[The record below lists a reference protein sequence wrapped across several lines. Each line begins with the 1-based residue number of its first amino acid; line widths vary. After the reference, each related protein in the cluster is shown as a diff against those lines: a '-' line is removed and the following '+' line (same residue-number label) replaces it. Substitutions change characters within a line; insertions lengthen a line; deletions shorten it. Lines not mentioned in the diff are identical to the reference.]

1 MSHIPAPAGHGPG
14 SSPPPVRVSPLHAL
28 TSPGLPGQTKPGA
41 GWVPRS
47 CRWLC
52 SCVLPPRPGA
62 PIHPSGPTMNSPS
75 VKPFL
80 DARPPCW
87 DSTLPSSPHC
97 AALSTG
103 DGRHLG
109 VWVPSFSTLGFSFPE
124 GLRPHGL
131 CRCFILKE
139 PRLPPSTQHA
149 CGGSGQEFPHGFV
162 KHVLHRSSLARALQ
176 QEAQRRLAW
185 PALQGKKYMTIT
197 HDEKYGPG
205 KRRFRDF

>member
-28 TSPGLPGQTKPGA
+28 TSPGLPGQTTPGA

-75 VKPFL
+75 IKPFL

-124 GLRPHGL
+124 GLWPRGL

-139 PRLPPSTQHA
+139 PRLPPSPQRA
-149 CGGSGQEFPHGFV
+149 CGGSGQDFHTGLSNMYFT
-162 KHVLHRSSLARALQ
+162 
-176 QEAQRRLAW
+176 EAAW
-185 PALQGKKYMTIT
+185 QGRCSRKPN
-197 HDEKYGPG
+197 DGLPGPPFRG
-205 KRRFRDF
+205 KNT